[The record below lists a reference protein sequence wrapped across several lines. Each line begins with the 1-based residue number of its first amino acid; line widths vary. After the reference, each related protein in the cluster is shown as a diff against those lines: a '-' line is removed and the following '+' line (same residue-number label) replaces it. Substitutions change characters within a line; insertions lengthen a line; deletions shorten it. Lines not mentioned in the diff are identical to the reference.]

1 MGEEEGVGKEE
12 RDMRG
17 QERGGGGRRES
28 GKRQEGRRETR
39 GDDTGWV
46 KGDDVPCGVS
56 ISFCSVVPSYMQALN
71 KRSCET
77 KIIICTS
84 SAPCQLLMSQSAGTI
99 KRVSM
104 ELGGNAP
111 LIVFDS
117 ADVGIAV
124 QGTMTAKFRNTG
136 QTCISPNR

>member
-46 KGDDVPCGVS
+46 KETMYLVESVS
-56 ISFCSVVPSYMQALN
+56 HSVVLYHL
-71 KRSCET
+71 
-77 KIIICTS
+77 
-84 SAPCQLLMSQSAGTI
+84 
-99 KRVSM
+99 
-104 ELGGNAP
+104 
-111 LIVFDS
+111 
-117 ADVGIAV
+117 
-124 QGTMTAKFRNTG
+124 
-136 QTCISPNR
+136 TCKL